1 MQTTARSL
9 FIFLSFLFTTHTM
22 QAQDYSAQLKTHFMG
37 YLKGSS
43 LLEMSMKSLPTL
55 EDCKLVFTDADAA
68 TYFKY
73 VESMRAKAAGEAAK
87 DTSVFVDVRI
97 ESFTSG
103 DLASGKGNYAGGMKN
118 CVDKVRPN
126 CVFYEV
132 NMLRTVGAEAGVSY
146 KYWVNIN
153 GRWVFFPKPWR
164 AFETK

>member
-1 MQTTARSL
+1 MRL
-9 FIFLSFLFTTHTM
+9 PMRFIFIFLSLLLMPSVM
-22 QAQDYSAQLKTHFMG
+22 QAQDYSGQLKTYFMG
-37 YLKGSS
+37 YLKGSA
-43 LLEMSMKSLPTL
+43 LLDMGMKSLPTL
-55 EDCKLVFTDADAA
+55 EDCKLVFKDEDAA

-73 VESMRAKAAGEAAK
+73 VEEMRKKTGAETAK

-103 DLASGKGNYAGGMKN
+103 DLVNGKGNFAGGMKN
-118 CVDKVRPN
+118 CADKIKPN